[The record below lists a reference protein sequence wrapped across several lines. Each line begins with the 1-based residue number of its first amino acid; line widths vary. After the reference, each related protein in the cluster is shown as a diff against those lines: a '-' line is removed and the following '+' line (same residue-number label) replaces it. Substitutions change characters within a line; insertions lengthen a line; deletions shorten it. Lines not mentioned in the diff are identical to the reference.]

1 MNGLIIFL
9 IILVLLVIGVVG
21 WTIGAYNG
29 LVRLRN
35 RVQESW
41 RQIDVELNRRYE
53 LIPNLVETVR
63 GYAAHEHNTLE
74 DITRLRNQA
83 AALAAHEGATPS
95 AQRAEAEE
103 QLSGAIHNLLVSVEA
118 YPDLKS
124 NTNFLELQRALGET
138 EDRIAAGR
146 RYYNANVREYNTK
159 IESFPTNLIAGNFHF
174 EKAAYF
180 EVNDV
185 ARTSPDVNFG
195 EISYRGQGQ
204 QGAPQAL
211 PQQQSGTPAMPPGWG
226 QGQPQQ
232 QPSQY
237 QQQPQPSQYQQPP
250 QSGQPGQQPGQAPTQ
265 PGQQWPQNPPPQ
277 PQQYGQPQQSPQQPQ
292 QYGQPQPNPQQPN
305 QQQWPQN
312 PQ

>member
-9 IILVLLVIGVVG
+9 ILLVLVVIGVVG

-63 GYAAHEHNTLE
+63 GYASHERGTLE
-74 DITRLRNQA
+74 DIVRLRNQA
-83 AALAAHEGATPS
+83 ASLAAQGGATPS
-95 AQRAEAEE
+95 AQRAEVEE
-103 QLSGAIHNLLVSVEA
+103 QLSGAISGLMVSVEA
-118 YPDLKS
+118 YPNLKA
-124 NTNFLELQRALGET
+124 NTNFLELQRALAET

-180 EVNDV
+180 EVNET

-195 EISYRGQGQ
+195 DMGARG

-211 PQQQSGTPAMPPGWG
+211 PQQQSGAPAMPADWGQG
-226 QGQPQQ
+226 QGQPQYQPQPGQAQ
-232 QPSQY
+232 QPGQGQGY
-237 QQQPQPSQYQQPP
+237 QQPQQGQY
-250 QSGQPGQQPGQAPTQ
+250 QQPGQAPQGQYQQPQPGQYPQGQGQ
-265 PGQQWPQNPPPQ
+265 PGQQWPQNP
-277 PQQYGQPQQSPQQPQ
+277 QQ
-292 QYGQPQPNPQQPN
+292 
-305 QQQWPQN
+305 
-312 PQ
+312 

>member
-83 AALAAHEGATPS
+83 ASLAAHEGATPS

-103 QLSGAIHNLLVSVEA
+103 QLSGAVRNLMVSVEA

-124 NTNFLELQRALGET
+124 NTNFLELQRALAET

-159 IESFPTNLIAGNFHF
+159 TESFPTNMLAGQFHF

-195 EISYRGQGQ
+195 EISYRGGQGGQ
-204 QGAPQAL
+204 QAL
-211 PQQQSGTPAMPPGWG
+211 PQQGSGTPAMPAGWDQG
-226 QGQPQQ
+226 QQAPQTQPQQ
-232 QPSQY
+232 YDQPG
-237 QQQPQPSQYQQPP
+237 QQQY
-250 QSGQPGQQPGQAPTQ
+250 GQPGQQ
-265 PGQQWPQNPPPQ
+265 
-277 PQQYGQPQQSPQQPQ
+277 
-292 QYGQPQPNPQQPN
+292 NPQQE
-305 QQQWPQN
+305 WPQN
-312 PQ
+312 PQQ